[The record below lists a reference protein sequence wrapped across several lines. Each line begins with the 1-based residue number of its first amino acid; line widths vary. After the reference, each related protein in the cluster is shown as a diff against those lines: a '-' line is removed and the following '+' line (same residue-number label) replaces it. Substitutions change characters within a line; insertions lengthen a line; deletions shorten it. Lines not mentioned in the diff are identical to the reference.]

1 MCQRIVTINLLIDW
15 EAPKWQTICQTTNI
29 YSFPLWAWHWMK
41 MAAMWINSGYI
52 WVYHHFSSS
61 YHLLILYWLCFNK
74 VWSHIWILLVT
85 FTGCT
90 CNSLK
95 GQFTTKSEKYISF
108 LLPAVLFIY
117 PDCFGVSSRLQ
128 SKIMELDGTQL
139 VQLQAPPQNNLR
151 SLFPGYST
159 NFVVSR
165 FESELFHFSYH
176 RMQGSVHLLVDKRLA
191 N

>member
-1 MCQRIVTINLLIDW
+1 MCQRIVTINHLFQLLIDW
-15 EAPKWQTICQTTNI
+15 ESPKRQTICQKTNV
-29 YSFPLWAWHWMK
+29 YSFPLWARHWMK

-108 LLPAVLFIY
+108 LLPVFIFIY
-117 PDCFGVSSRLQ
+117 PDCLVWVYAFNRKLWNSMVLSSCS
-128 SKIMELDGTQL
+128 SK
-139 VQLQAPPQNNLR
+139 PPQNNLR

-159 NFVVSR
+159 NFAILYRSY
-165 FESELFHFSYH
+165 FTFHIIACKEACIY
-176 RMQGSVHLLVDKRLA
+176 L
-191 N
+191 

>member
-1 MCQRIVTINLLIDW
+1 MCCCTLKHGWMCQRIVTIHRLFQLLIDW
-15 EAPKWQTICQTTNI
+15 EVPKWQTICQTTND

-108 LLPAVLFIY
+108 LLPVFIFIY
-117 PDCFGVSSRLQ
+117 PDCFGVSLRLQ

-139 VQLQAPPQNNLR
+139 VQLQAPP
-151 SLFPGYST
+151 
-159 NFVVSR
+159 
-165 FESELFHFSYH
+165 
-176 RMQGSVHLLVDKRLA
+176 K
-191 N
+191 